1 MYIEV
6 SRNFFVKERKIIRV
20 VVNSNLDMI
29 RHALLIRNQT
39 GPPVVN
45 NNYRLPNY
53 LKYIRI
59 ILKIKHLLLNAS
71 F

>member
-1 MYIEV
+1 MYREAFKKFL
-6 SRNFFVKERKIIRV
+6 SKEKRV

-39 GPPVVN
+39 GTLVEN

-53 LKYIRI
+53 LKYLRI
-59 ILKIKHLLLNAS
+59 ILKIKHYY
-71 F
+71 